1 MSKYNSITIKGAM
14 AEIAKNH
21 YLLPAIQRK
30 FVWESEQI
38 EMLFDSI
45 MRGYPI
51 NSFMLWKIT
60 DDGIKKNYKFYSFIK
75 DFAKRYNENNI
86 EAPTIFLNNDF
97 FAIID
102 GQQRMT
108 SLYIGIGGTYRDKK
122 PNKRWKYSEDV
133 MPTKR
138 LYIDLNAALPSTIDN
153 QKLYNFCF
161 KSEQEIAE
169 DATHVWFKV
178 GEILN
183 KDQSYV
189 CTYLAENNLTS
200 NAFAVST
207 LANLCNKINTE
218 ELINYCLI
226 EEQDQDKVLEI
237 FIRTNSGGTP
247 LSFSDLLMS
256 IASANW
262 DRFDARDEMN
272 KVREMIRT
280 LGNPNFD
287 VSQDF
292 ILKAIL
298 VLSDV
303 DIRFRID
310 NFGKGNIAKFE
321 NNWIDI
327 KNSLVATFTL
337 LEQLGFND
345 SLLRAKN
352 AAIPIA
358 YYIYKNSLA
367 EKIVKTTYDSNDKR
381 NIAKWLI
388 MSLLKGLFGGQ
399 SDSVLKILRDKIQ
412 ENIGLPFPIAKIINE
427 FKGNVDKNYI
437 FTDEII
443 NSFLEEEYGSPI
455 CGLTLMLLYPDI
467 VQQYGKAVAEDHMHP
482 KVLFES
488 KDRLSHLG
496 LSEEQERFYRD
507 RKNYNSVANLQ
518 LLEESKNK
526 SKNDEMLSKWF
537 IDNPTV
543 NLYVDP
549 TTSLEIKDF
558 ETFIAVRKKNMA
570 EQLKKILDL

>member
-1 MSKYNSITIKGAM
+1 MSKFNSITIRSAM
-14 AEIAKNH
+14 TEIANNR

-30 FVWESEQI
+30 FVWDSEQI

-45 MRGYPI
+45 MREYPI
-51 NSFMLWKIT
+51 NSFMFWKIC
-60 DDGIKKNYKFYSFIK
+60 DDDIKRNYKFYSFIK
-75 DFAKRYNENNI
+75 DFTKRYNEDNV
-86 EAPTIFLNNDF
+86 EAPTVFLNDF

-108 SLYIGIGGTYRDKK
+108 SLYIGLGGTYRDKK
-122 PNKRWKYSEDV
+122 PNKRWRNNEET

-138 LYIDLNAALPSTIDN
+138 LYLDLNSKLESNIDN
-153 QKLYNFCF
+153 QKMYNFCF
-161 KSEQEIAE
+161 KSEQEVA
-169 DATHVWFKV
+169 DDSAHAWFKV
-178 GEILN
+178 GDILN
-183 KDQSYV
+183 KDQAYV
-189 CTYLAENNLTS
+189 YAYLAGKELTS
-200 NAFAVST
+200 NSFAVSALT
-207 LANLCNKINTE
+207 NLCNIINKE

-226 EEQDQDKVLEI
+226 DEQDQDKVLDI

-262 DRFDARDEMN
+262 DKFDARNEMS
-272 KVREMIRT
+272 KVRDEIRA

-292 ILKAIL
+292 ILKSIL

-310 NFGKGNIAKFE
+310 NFGKTNITIFE
-321 NNWIDI
+321 SNWLNI
-327 KNSLVATFTL
+327 KSSLIATFTL

-345 SLLRAKN
+345 SILRAKN

-358 YYIYKNSLA
+358 YYIYKNGLS
-367 EKIVKTTYDSNDKR
+367 EKIIKTTYDSDDKR

-399 SDSVLKILRDKIQ
+399 SDSVLKILRSIIKD
-412 ENIGLPFPIAKIINE
+412 NIGKSFPLNEIIDA
-427 FKGNVDKNYI
+427 FKGNADKNYI

-443 NSFLEEEYGSPI
+443 NSFIEEEYGSPI
-455 CGLTLMLLYPDI
+455 CGLTLMLLYSD
-467 VQQYGKAVAEDHMHP
+467 VVLQYGKAIAEDHMHP
-482 KVLFES
+482 KVLFENDS
-488 KDRLSHLG
+488 KLAELNLST
-496 LSEEQERFYRD
+496 EQIHFYQD
-507 RKNYNSVANLQ
+507 KKNYNSVANLQ

-526 SKNDEMLSKWF
+526 SKNDASLADWASK
-537 IDNPTV
+537 NPTT

-549 TTSLEIKDF
+549 TTSLDIMDF
-558 ETFIAVRKKNMA
+558 EDFIKVRKENISK
-570 EQLKKILDL
+570 QLKRILDL